1 MASSVVCTHSFC
13 VTAWKKTKT
22 DQKFMFQ
29 VLKIPV
35 FSTGLFLSLTLAS
48 RHPRH
53 IASVL
58 LPQQCQSKGALCVS
72 VAIREKKTEIR
83 KYTAQTCR
91 FSMLASETGVHSVFR
106 CWCGFCMLTL
116 GNRTTNGYLQFL
128 CLLGTTWA
136 YLVLMTHC
144 QQEGVVQFETTL
156 CRNISTSVQFSTV
169 LFVLHATVHEN
180 IDDRTGIHLF
190 ENGGKSQRHK
200 LLTVTSQ

>member
-1 MASSVVCTHSFC
+1 MFNRIAGGIYRWSIRKDIWPVPNLHPTTYSVVAKLHWAPMASSVVCTHSFC

-72 VAIREKKTEIR
+72 VAIREKKWNQEMHGRELHVQHVSLRHWI
-83 KYTAQTCR
+83 
-91 FSMLASETGVHSVFR
+91 HSIFK
-106 CWCGFCMLTL
+106 CWCGFCTL
-116 GNRTTNGYLQFL
+116 ALWNRITNECRFICSFCVYSALQ
-128 CLLGTTWA
+128 
-136 YLVLMTHC
+136 YVY
-144 QQEGVVQFETTL
+144 V
-156 CRNISTSVQFSTV
+156 
-169 LFVLHATVHEN
+169 
-180 IDDRTGIHLF
+180 
-190 ENGGKSQRHK
+190 
-200 LLTVTSQ
+200 